1 MKVLFCTPEVYPF
14 SKIGGVADFSESLP
28 KALEKLNNTIYV
40 VSPYYQTV
48 NKNFGTEMEFGSFTL
63 NHLI

>member
-28 KALEKLNNTIYV
+28 KALRN
-40 VSPYYQTV
+40 
-48 NKNFGTEMEFGSFTL
+48 
-63 NHLI
+63 